1 MYFIFSREFMLAA
14 GERAIKTFCQALA
27 AVFVT
32 GMTVLSIEWS
42 EALAV
47 AGTAALLSILTSV
60 ASSHVGKW
68 PGPSLADEAVV
79 EEDTETDAA

>member
-1 MYFIFSREFMLAA
+1 MYFIFSREFVLAA
-14 GERAIKTFCQALA
+14 AERAVKTFCQALA
-27 AVFVT
+27 AIFVA
-32 GMTVLSIEWS
+32 GVTVLNIEWQQ
-42 EALAV
+42 ALAV